1 MKVTNIERQIFSRDT
16 IIILVV
22 DLQLNVNI
30 YMLINTPSSVN
41 LTMAGRQLA
50 TKDILK
56 AANVIR
62 NAQAI
67 IVTAGAG
74 MGVDSGLPDFR

>member
-1 MKVTNIERQIFSRDT
+1 MKVTNIERQIFSHDT
-16 IIILVV
+16 IIYFGFEFPTECQHFYV
-22 DLQLNVNI
+22 LNRF
-30 YMLINTPSSVN
+30 SSVN
-41 LTMAGRQLA
+41 LSMAARQLA

>member
-1 MKVTNIERQIFSRDT
+1 MKVTNIERQIFSHDT
-16 IIILVV
+16 IIYFGCEFPTECQHFYV
-22 DLQLNVNI
+22 LNRF
-30 YMLINTPSSVN
+30 SSVN
-41 LTMAGRQLA
+41 LSMAARQLA